1 MKLEISNILKH
12 AGLRIQPFLEDYLKV
27 FSENELRLIRPRKC
41 YQDRPCI
48 GQLNIYEKKYLFY

>member
-41 YQDRPCI
+41 YQEF
-48 GQLNIYEKKYLFY
+48 NK